1 MDHLGRDLHRA
12 FAGDEDDAAPVR
24 APHRRQIEPREA
36 HPAEHVRLE
45 EADPFGVGN
54 VFERFRLEDAKIV
67 HQNLDVGMGS
77 EERCRR
83 ACEAQIAGE
92 PMSVRARP

>member
-24 APHRRQIEPREA
+24 APHRREIEPRQA

-45 EADPFGVGN
+45 EANPFGVGN
-54 VFERFRLEDAKIV
+54 VLERFRLEVPKLFTRISTS
-67 HQNLDVGMGS
+67 GW
-77 EERCRR
+77 
-83 ACEAQIAGE
+83 
-92 PMSVRARP
+92 ARKSAAAVLARLRSPANP